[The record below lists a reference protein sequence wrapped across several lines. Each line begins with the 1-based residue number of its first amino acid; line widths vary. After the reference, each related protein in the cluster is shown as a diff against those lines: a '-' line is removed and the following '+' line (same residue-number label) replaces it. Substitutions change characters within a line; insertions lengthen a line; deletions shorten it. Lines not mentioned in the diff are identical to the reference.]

1 MNWPR
6 YVVQYG
12 DIVAITT
19 LMLSIVVALAI
30 VLRGFQAQ
38 RAMRNVLCGAGILLC
53 SLSMFVSLQYLRI
66 APQKMSPLKP
76 VFRGIGQRAPDFDYT
91 SLQDGRNH
99 RISEL
104 SGKVVVLNM
113 WATWCAACRTEMPDL
128 NRLQQAYG
136 DHLVVL
142 TITDEDPETIAKFEP
157 LTRMSVLKGWV
168 RPGAEGGLFVR
179 PDVARPVTHIIDSN
193 GILRDTLIGQ
203 QTFDQFE
210 TKVLPYLPHRG

>member
-19 LMLSIVVALAI
+19 LMLSIVTALAI

-38 RAMRNVLCGAGILLC
+38 RVMRNVLCGAGILLC
-53 SLSMFVSLQYLRI
+53 SLFMFVSLKYLRI
-66 APQKMSPLKP
+66 APQKTAPLKP
-76 VFRGIGQRAPDFDYT
+76 VFRGTGQRAPDLDYT
-91 SLQDGRNH
+91 SLQDGRPH

-104 SGKVVVLNM
+104 VGKVVVLNI
-113 WATWCAACRTEMPDL
+113 WATWCTACRTEMPDL

-142 TITDEDPETIAKFEP
+142 TITDEDPETVANFEP

-168 RPGAEGGLFVR
+168 HPGAEGGLFVR
-179 PDVARPVTHIIDSN
+179 PDVARPVTHIIDAN
-193 GILRDTLIGQ
+193 GVLRDTLIGQ
-203 QTFDQFE
+203 QTFEQFE
-210 TKVLPYLPHRG
+210 TKVLPYLPHRS